1 MLPEWPVPEPV
12 AGSEQPAGDRWPFR
26 ESIRVRYQEVDMQRV
41 VFNGHYL
48 GWCDVACARWFEEAL
63 GWTGV
68 ADDVDWMVVR
78 AEVDWQGSATYG
90 DVVDIDCGVDRWGT
104 SSFDIR
110 YRGTVDGAAVFGALI
125 TSVCV
130 VPGTKQSTP
139 VPARMR
145 DALGTVPPGR

>member
-1 MLPEWPVPEPV
+1 MPEAE
-12 AGSEQPAGDRWPFR
+12 GSGEGATWPFR

-48 GWCDVACARWFEEAL
+48 GWCDVACARWFSEAL

-78 AEVDWQGSATYG
+78 AEIEWQGSATYG
-90 DVVDIDCGVDRWGT
+90 DVVDIDCGIGRWGT
-104 SSFDIR
+104 TSFDIR
-110 YRGTVDGAAVFGALI
+110 YRGTVGGAPVFVAVV

-130 VPGTKQSTP
+130 EPGTKSK
-139 VPARMR
+139 VV
-145 DALGTVPPGR
+145 VPPRLREHLALVGEPPAHH